1 MYDDTALRRLLIELA
16 ASHPEHA
23 AVIRAFTP
31 LALARG
37 KLLDAYALSR
47 KTKPLD
53 GFPMFRFEE
62 LPVCSEK
69 SGAIASAVLEAVAE
83 GFPGAREQVEAV
95 RGALKPGSV
104 RRLCKASLAHEP
116 EPLFAEKNSL
126 SPDVLDMVIAQTV
139 KILMARTA
147 GSLPE
152 APFDPARKTCP
163 YCGGKPELSIVHEKE
178 GHRSLFCTDC
188 GRHWR
193 FQRTACPS
201 CGCDKPDNL
210 RLHFAENTP
219 DERAVSCKNCS
230 GYPQAGSGLGRSRH
244 RVPRHGLSGRSHA
257 GAGALTPWGI
267 CIAPKWLHRKRRL
280 EAAFFVEWRTG
291 ISHRDK
297 LP

>member
-95 RGALKPGSV
+95 RDALKPGSV
-104 RRLCKASLAHEP
+104 RRLCKASLAHDP
-116 EPLFAEKNSL
+116 EPLALFAEKNGL

-147 GSLPE
+147 NSLPE

-163 YCGGKPELSIVHEKE
+163 YLSLIH
-178 GHRSLFCTDC
+178 
-188 GRHWR
+188 
-193 FQRTACPS
+193 
-201 CGCDKPDNL
+201 
-210 RLHFAENTP
+210 
-219 DERAVSCKNCS
+219 
-230 GYPQAGSGLGRSRH
+230 
-244 RVPRHGLSGRSHA
+244 
-257 GAGALTPWGI
+257 I
-267 CIAPKWLHRKRRL
+267 
-280 EAAFFVEWRTG
+280 
-291 ISHRDK
+291 
-297 LP
+297 

>member
-104 RRLCKASLAHEP
+104 PACARPASRMSR
-116 EPLFAEKNSL
+116 NRWSC
-126 SPDVLDMVIAQTV
+126 S
-139 KILMARTA
+139 R
-147 GSLPE
+147 
-152 APFDPARKTCP
+152 RKT
-163 YCGGKPELSIVHEKE
+163 
-178 GHRSLFCTDC
+178 
-188 GRHWR
+188 
-193 FQRTACPS
+193 AC
-201 CGCDKPDNL
+201 
-210 RLHFAENTP
+210 
-219 DERAVSCKNCS
+219 
-230 GYPQAGSGLGRSRH
+230 
-244 RVPRHGLSGRSHA
+244 
-257 GAGALTPWGI
+257 
-267 CIAPKWLHRKRRL
+267 RRMC
-280 EAAFFVEWRTG
+280 W
-291 ISHRDK
+291 IW
-297 LP
+297 